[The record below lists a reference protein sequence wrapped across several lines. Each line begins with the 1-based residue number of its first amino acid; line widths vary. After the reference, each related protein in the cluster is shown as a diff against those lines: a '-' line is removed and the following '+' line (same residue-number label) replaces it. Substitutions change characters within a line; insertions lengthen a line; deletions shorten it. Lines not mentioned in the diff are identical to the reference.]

1 MKALLSGTN
10 KDKELLRKE
19 LNRLETKFPEEEKKM
34 NSIEKK
40 LQKCKESKQLIRNLN
55 RKLPYK
61 DNQITSQKLGN
72 AKLKDDARKIDEECL
87 LLYRLVKKHKL
98 EN

>member
-55 RKLPYK
+55 RKLAYK
-61 DNQITSQKLGN
+61 DNQITSQKFGN